1 MILGSGGPVSG
12 ETSGGGGVAFLVKPD
27 EMESADALIE
37 FSQKALRRW
46 NQKIDPLDKDDPARF
61 PHGRYELGFE
71 ILNPRSR
78 PTLPELRNYML
89 EAGKVKHTGWGP
101 FVSLQRASFAP
112 QIIDD
117 AIEAWL
123 GPPDAERIGGRDP
136 AHCDFWRASA
146 EGRLVLFRGF
156 DEDGPQSKVPPG
168 TAIDV
173 TLPVWRVGEAVLY
186 VNRLAESFGDNLSF
200 VARCQYSGLQGRK
213 LVSITGRRWL
223 FEERR
228 CADNYALL
236 ERRFTAAEVRDNF
249 APALRQMLAPLYARF
264 GFFELS
270 ETLVAEELK
279 GKMTSNR
286 F

>member
-1 MILGSGGPVSG
+1 MSKVASAGVIEARKCYIRKPGPKSEEPYNATEWGALLDRCIRARREELLDDLRAMILGSGGPVSG
-12 ETSGGGGVAFLVKPD
+12 GTSGGGGVAFLVKPD
-27 EMESADALIE
+27 KMESADALIE
-37 FSQKALRRW
+37 FSHNALRRW

-61 PHGRYELGFE
+61 PHGRYELSFE

-123 GPPDAERIGGRDP
+123 GSPDAERIGGRDP

-146 EGRLVLFRGF
+146 DGRLVLFRGF

-173 TLPVWRVGEAVLY
+173 TLPVWRVGI
-186 VNRLAESFGDNLSF
+186 
-200 VARCQYSGLQGRK
+200 
-213 LVSITGRRWL
+213 IT
-223 FEERR
+223 
-228 CADNYALL
+228 
-236 ERRFTAAEVRDNF
+236 
-249 APALRQMLAPLYARF
+249 P
-264 GFFELS
+264 
-270 ETLVAEELK
+270 
-279 GKMTSNR
+279 
-286 F
+286 